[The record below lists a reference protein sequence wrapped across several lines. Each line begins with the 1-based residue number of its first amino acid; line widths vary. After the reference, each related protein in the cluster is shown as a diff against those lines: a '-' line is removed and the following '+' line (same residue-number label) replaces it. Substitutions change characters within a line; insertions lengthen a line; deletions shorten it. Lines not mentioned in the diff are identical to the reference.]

1 MMRRHATGSLLFLLA
16 GYAVGASAAEPVAVL
31 RQPQGRAELDFEA
44 QGAIWFDDLTIIR
57 QG

>member
-1 MMRRHATGSLLFLLA
+1 
-16 GYAVGASAAEPVAVL
+16 VL
-31 RQPQGRAELDFEA
+31 QLELQGRAELDFEA